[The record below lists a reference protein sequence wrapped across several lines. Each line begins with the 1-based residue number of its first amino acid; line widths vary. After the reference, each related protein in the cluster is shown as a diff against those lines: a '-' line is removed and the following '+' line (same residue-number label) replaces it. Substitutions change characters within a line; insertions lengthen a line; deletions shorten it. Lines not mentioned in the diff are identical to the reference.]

1 MPRPLNDLGALAERP
16 LSTCTLNDQ
25 LERTHASRVGGG
37 CPRPPPAAWPVVA
50 LQLRIVARSPR
61 RAQRGVTRR
70 RLATGKPRRVSRR
83 VKRVAASSGRS
94 QEVRFGPP
102 RRGGMLV
109 DPPARRDRH
118 NHTDHAA
125 HGHGH
130 GQHRRVHGSIAKDM
144 DGRTRGVTPDM
155 HSRGTRLEGRFLG
168 MRGASLFG
176 SPASRGTVA
185 RQSFA
190 PPPRRG
196 GRSSSTLSIGAGS
209 LP

>member
-1 MPRPLNDLGALAERP
+1 MK
-16 LSTCTLNDQ
+16 
-25 LERTHASRVGGG
+25 
-37 CPRPPPAAWPVVA
+37 
-50 LQLRIVARSPR
+50 
-61 RAQRGVTRR
+61 RA
-70 RLATGKPRRVSRR
+70 
-83 VKRVAASSGRS
+83 AASSGRS

-118 NHTDHAA
+118 NHADHAA

-130 GQHRRVHGSIAKDM
+130 GQHRRIHGSIAKDM

-196 GRSSSTLSIGAGS
+196 GEKQQHPLDRSRQFALGLCAGEGCSSAPTDTPGAVMMGDLVVLLADLVAVMRRPARARS
-209 LP
+209 GGVV

>member
-25 LERTHASRVGGG
+25 TREDPCLSSGWG

-94 QEVRFGPP
+94 QEVRSGPP

-109 DPPARRDRH
+109 DPPARRDRR

-130 GQHRRVHGSIAKDM
+130 GQHRRIHGSTAKDM
-144 DGRTRGVTPDM
+144 DGRTLITSFSQGGHPRHAITQNL
-155 HSRGTRLEGRFLG
+155 T
-168 MRGASLFG
+168 RGA
-176 SPASRGTVA
+176 
-185 RQSFA
+185 A
-190 PPPRRG
+190 PG
-196 GRSSSTLSIGAGS
+196 YEKG
-209 LP
+209 